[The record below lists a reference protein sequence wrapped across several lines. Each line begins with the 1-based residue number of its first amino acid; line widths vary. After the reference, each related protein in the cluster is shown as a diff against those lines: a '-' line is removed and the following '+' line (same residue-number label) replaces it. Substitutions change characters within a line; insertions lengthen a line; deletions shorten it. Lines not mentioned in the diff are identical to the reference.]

1 MREYIIISYA
11 NKDMPISS
19 SELNRTIMFQNI
31 FKKLLKIQKILET
44 ASLLSEESIRNI
56 HMYIEIDIANKER
69 EILDAINNK
78 INYDNIF
85 TKMISREKKILGLFN
100 DIVKFLEKAIKK
112 KKNID
117 CSFTV
122 DNTVCRENTEK
133 IYKLDDNKLK
143 KIESILNRLK
153 LLINTLI
160 ENNTVNITKTMNQLK
175 KLEDNVYDEAN
186 YESITV
192 TVNSN
197 DEFSLSI

>member
-133 IYKLDDNKLK
+133 IYISIILDH
-143 KIESILNRLK
+143 
-153 LLINTLI
+153 
-160 ENNTVNITKTMNQLK
+160 
-175 KLEDNVYDEAN
+175 
-186 YESITV
+186 
-192 TVNSN
+192 
-197 DEFSLSI
+197 